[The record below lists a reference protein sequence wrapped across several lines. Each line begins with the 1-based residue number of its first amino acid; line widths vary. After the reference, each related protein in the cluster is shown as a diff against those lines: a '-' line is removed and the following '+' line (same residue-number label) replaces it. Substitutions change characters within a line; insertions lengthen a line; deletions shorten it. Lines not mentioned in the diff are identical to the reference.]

1 MTMLGPLLAH
11 KGPFHP
17 YTLPSG
23 FIRSYLA
30 FKNSA
35 DYETVILMSDCLL
48 KLYIKPTSLI
58 VRRTYYPNLLSED
71 VMNSELNRE
80 TIKTGNFPKIFLSG
94 RSL

>member
-35 DYETVILMSDCLL
+35 NYETVILMSDCLL
-48 KLYIKPTSLI
+48 ETLYKNQQ
-58 VRRTYYPNLLSED
+58 V
-71 VMNSELNRE
+71 
-80 TIKTGNFPKIFLSG
+80 
-94 RSL
+94 